1 MYSDAVSCIVNVV
14 YVSNKNIVFRREYK
28 HGQAICMIII
38 IIIACL
44 ASFYSVLNL
53 MYLFGRTKKKIL
65 TTKMNLSIRKKG
77 TTVFDNDIQT
87 FYWNLPLTTQ
97 QKAYMSK
104 KNSVNSAQSQM
115 YLLTW

>member
-1 MYSDAVSCIVNVV
+1 MFSWLLVCPKLNVFIWE
-14 YVSNKNIVFRREYK
+14 N
-28 HGQAICMIII
+28 
-38 IIIACL
+38 
-44 ASFYSVLNL
+44 
-53 MYLFGRTKKKIL
+53 KKKIL

>member
-1 MYSDAVSCIVNVV
+1 
-14 YVSNKNIVFRREYK
+14 
-28 HGQAICMIII
+28 
-38 IIIACL
+38 
-44 ASFYSVLNL
+44 
-53 MYLFGRTKKKIL
+53 
-65 TTKMNLSIRKKG
+65 MNLSIRKKG

-87 FYWNLPLTTQ
+87 FYWNLQHTTQ